1 MNKKKQVE
9 TYKKMMIEEGREG
22 RYPYALGMI
31 QGTLMLGKTPEET
44 VEKIRAIITAF
55 EEAWL

>member
-1 MNKKKQVE
+1 MQNELVK
-9 TYKKMMIEEGREG
+9 TYKKMMMEKGRES
-22 RYPYALGMI
+22 RYPYAFGMI
-31 QGTLMLGKTPEET
+31 QGALMWGKTPEET